1 MTGLPALE
9 WVRICDETVAKK
21 WGTVRVLVTN
31 DDGIDAPGLLELVSA
46 LVDAGHEVLVSAPVA
61 DLSGSGTAL
70 GVLIDGHRIPIARV
84 ELPGFAHVPAW
95 GVNAPPAMA
104 ALCAVAGMFDVK
116 PDVVV
121 GGVNPGW
128 NTGQTVLHSSTVG
141 AAVTAASTGLP
152 AIAVSCGPLPGSRFD
167 TAARIVCALLG
178 NDPAALRRGVVLNVN
193 VPDLDLSAIRG
204 VAPTTLSRRGV
215 HSISL
220 HREPDAILV
229 SEWDR
234 RVTGDLDVDSVAV
247 LAGYVSVTELRPT
260 FPAEKLP
267 TDSGPV
273 AAVAGLLADA
283 VEPALE
289 A

>member
-1 MTGLPALE
+1 M
-9 WVRICDETVAKK
+9 
-21 WGTVRVLVTN
+21 RVLVTN

-46 LVDAGHEVLVSAPVA
+46 LVEVGHEVVVSAPVG

-70 GVLIDGHRIPIARV
+70 GVLVDGHRVPVARV
-84 ELPGFAHVPAW
+84 TLPGFPDVPAW
-95 GVNAPPAMA
+95 AVSAPPAMS
-104 ALCAVAGMFDVK
+104 ALCALAGMFDFR

-141 AAVTAASTGLP
+141 AAVTAATAGLP
-152 AIAVSCGPLPGSRFD
+152 AIAVSCGPHPTSRFD

-178 NDPAALRRGVVLNVN
+178 DDVDALRKGLVLNVN
-193 VPDLDLSAIRG
+193 VPDLDLAEILG
-204 VAPTTLSRRGV
+204 VLPTTLSRRGV

-220 HREPDAILV
+220 SREADAILI

-234 RVTGDLDVDSVAV
+234 RVTGELDVDSVAV
-247 LAGYVSVTELRPT
+247 LSGYVSVTELRPT
-260 FPAEKLP
+260 FPSQALP
-267 TDSGPV
+267 TDSGPIAQV
-273 AAVAGLLADA
+273 TALLADA